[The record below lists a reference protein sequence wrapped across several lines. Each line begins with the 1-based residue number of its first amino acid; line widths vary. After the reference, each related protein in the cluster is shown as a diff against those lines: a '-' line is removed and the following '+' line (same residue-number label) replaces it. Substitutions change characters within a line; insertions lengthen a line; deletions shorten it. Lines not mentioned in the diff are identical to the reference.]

1 MMYIMYIIRCTLWYT
16 GQMEVPITEFRRK
29 IFSLVNQ
36 AIEGEEVWFTHK
48 GRRIKIVPEGQ
59 PTSRLS
65 RIAPVE
71 IINSESPD
79 LLDAVRKAER
89 MEEIQK
95 AWEKDWEEL

>member
-1 MMYIMYIIRCTLWYT
+1 V
-16 GQMEVPITEFRRK
+16 EVPITEFRRQ

-36 AIEGEEVWFTHK
+36 ALDGEEVWFTHK

-65 RIAPVE
+65 RITPVE
-71 IINSESPD
+71 IINPEISD
-79 LLDAVRKAER
+79 LLDATRKAE
-89 MEEIQK
+89 MMAEIQK